1 MLMRRFAGVA
11 LSVATALL
19 VATVSAQAQ
28 SRVALIVGNGAYQH
42 APELPRSVQDA
53 AEVAKSFERLGFT
66 TIKAFD
72 ASYNEFR
79 SAIRRFN
86 DQTRNVEYAVVYFAG
101 YGMDMRGENYLLPTD
116 ADLRTELDVLDDTVS
131 LHSLMQSVGRAS
143 GLGLVILDASRNN
156 PVVARMQGSRLA
168 RAVNRG
174 LARVEPS
181 QNVVVA
187 YAARDGTVAEDSG
200 LYTAALLKYL
210 ENPGLDV
217 SLMFRRVRD
226 EVMTRSNRRQLP
238 FVYGSLPSRPIYLK
252 DPSIELAPSVNG
264 KIHEDETVWQS
275 IRESSDPHLFSEFL
289 EKFPLSLHTD
299 EARKKLNEL
308 TQRADA
314 PAPPPVR
321 RTASE
326 GNGIEEC
333 DRLAASPLDRSLPK
347 QLAGVELRNI
357 NVAAA
362 EPACADAMARRPQVA
377 RFPFEAGRIAIAR
390 GDNATAQR
398 RFETAAS
405 LGNALAMYSLGLIY
419 AQGRMAKL
427 DYSEARR
434 WFQKAV
440 EMNSPYAMAALAALY
455 ENGQGGPRD
464 PAKALDLYRKAAAAG
479 DSSSMT
485 RIGYYYE
492 NGLAVSKDYGQ
503 ALRWYRKGAEL
514 GDVDAMKH
522 LGEMYGNGSGVAK
535 SLPEARK
542 WFERAKHASDAGR
555 DNIRS
560 LPVSSSSERPN

>member
-1 MLMRRFAGVA
+1 MLMRRLAGVA
-11 LSVATALL
+11 LSVVTVLL
-19 VATVSAQAQ
+19 VAAVSAQAQ
-28 SRVALIVGNGAYQH
+28 SRVALIIGNGAYQH
-42 APELPRSVQDA
+42 APELPRAVQDA
-53 AEVAKSFERLGFT
+53 TEVGKSFERLGFL

-72 ASYNEFR
+72 ASYNDFR

-116 ADLRTELDVLDDTVS
+116 ADLRTELDVLDETIS
-131 LHSLMQSVGRAS
+131 LHGLMQSAARAS
-143 GLGLVILDASRNN
+143 GLALVILDASRSN
-156 PVVARMQGSRLA
+156 PAVAMQGSSLA

-187 YAARDGTVAEDSG
+187 YAARDGTVTEDSG

-226 EVMTRSNRRQLP
+226 EVMRRSSHRQLP

-252 DPSIELAPSVNG
+252 DPSIELAPSVNV
-264 KIHEDETVWQS
+264 KIREDETVWQS
-275 IRESSDPHLFSEFL
+275 IQESSDPHLFSEFL
-289 EKFPLSLHTD
+289 EKFPLSSHAD
-299 EARKKLNEL
+299 ESRKKLKEL

-314 PAPPPVR
+314 PPPSVP
-321 RTASE
+321 RTTSE
-326 GNGIEEC
+326 GAHIEEC

-347 QLAGVELRNI
+347 QVAGLELRNI

-362 EPACADAMARRPQVA
+362 EPACADAMARHPQVA

-390 GDNATAQR
+390 GDNAAAQR
-398 RFETAAS
+398 LFETAAS

-419 AQGRMAKL
+419 AQGRMANL

-434 WFQKAV
+434 WYQKAV

-485 RIGYYYE
+485 RIGYFYE

-503 ALRWYRKGAEL
+503 ALRWYRKGAGL
-514 GDVDAMKH
+514 GDADAMKH
-522 LGEMYGNGSGVAK
+522 LGEMYGSGSGVAK
-535 SLPEARK
+535 SLLEARK
-542 WFERAKHASDAGR
+542 WFERAKHATHAGR
-555 DNIRS
+555 GSIRS
-560 LPVSSSSERPN
+560 LPVSSSSERSN

>member
-1 MLMRRFAGVA
+1 MVMRQLAGVA
-11 LSVATALL
+11 LSVVTMMLVTA
-19 VATVSAQAQ
+19 VSAQAQ

-42 APELPRSVQDA
+42 APELPRTVQDA
-53 AEVAKSFERLGFT
+53 THVAQSFERLGFT
-66 TIKAFD
+66 IIKAFD

-101 YGMDMRGENYLLPTD
+101 YGMNMRGENYLLPTD
-116 ADLRTELDVLDDTVS
+116 ADLQTELDVMDETIS
-131 LHSLMQSVGRAS
+131 LHSLMQSAGRAS
-143 GLGLVILDASRNN
+143 GLALLILDASRSN
-156 PVVARMQGSRLA
+156 PAVTRMQGSSLA

-200 LYTAALLKYL
+200 LYTTALLKYL

-226 EVMTRSNRRQLP
+226 EVMTRSNHRQLP
-238 FVYGSLPSRPIYLK
+238 FMYGSLPSRPIYLK
-252 DPSIELAPSVNG
+252 DPSIELAPSVSD

-275 IRESSDPHLFSEFL
+275 IRESFDSHLFSEFL
-289 EKFPLSLHTD
+289 QKFPLSLHAD

-308 TQRADA
+308 TQRADTSS
-314 PAPPPVR
+314 PPPVG
-321 RTASE
+321 RTASG

-333 DRLAASPLDRSLPK
+333 DRLAASPLDRTLPK
-347 QLAGVELRNI
+347 QVAGVELSNI
-357 NVAAA
+357 NIAAA
-362 EPACADAMARRPQVA
+362 ERACADAMARLPQMA
-377 RFPFEAGRIAIAR
+377 RFPFEAARIAIAR

-398 RFETAAS
+398 LFETAAS

-419 AQGRMAKL
+419 AQGRMANL

-434 WFQKAV
+434 WYQKAV
-440 EMNSPYAMAALAALY
+440 EMNSPYAMSALAALY
-455 ENGQGGPRD
+455 EDGRGGPRD

-479 DSSSMT
+479 DSSGMT
-485 RIGYYYE
+485 RVGYFYE
-492 NGLAVSKDYGQ
+492 NGLVVSKDYGQ

-555 DNIRS
+555 ESTHR

>member
-1 MLMRRFAGVA
+1 MVMRRFAGVV
-11 LSVATALL
+11 LSVVTALL
-19 VATVSAQAQ
+19 VGAVSAQAQ
-28 SRVALIVGNGAYQH
+28 SRVALIIGNGAYRH
-42 APELPRSVQDA
+42 APELRRTVQDA
-53 AEVAKSFERLGFT
+53 AEMAQSFERLGFT
-66 TIKAFD
+66 TIRAFD

-101 YGMDMRGENYLLPTD
+101 YGIDMRGENYLLPTD
-116 ADLRTELDVLDDTVS
+116 ADLRTELDVMEETIS
-131 LHSLMQSVGRAS
+131 LHSLMLSVGRAS
-143 GLGLVILDASRNN
+143 GLALVILDASRNN
-156 PVVARMQGSRLA
+156 PAVAQMQGSSLA

-187 YAARDGTVAEDSG
+187 YAARDGTVADDSG
-200 LYTAALLKYL
+200 LYTTALLKYL

-217 SLMFRRVRD
+217 SLMFRKVRD
-226 EVMTRSNRRQLP
+226 EVMMGSNRRQQP
-238 FVYGSLPSRPIYLK
+238 FVYGSLPSTPIYLK
-252 DPSIELAPSVNG
+252 DPSVELAPSVNG

-275 IRESSDPHLFSEFL
+275 IQESSDPHLFAEFL
-289 EKFPLSLHTD
+289 EKFPLSSHAD
-299 EARKKLNEL
+299 ESRKKLNGL

-314 PAPPPVR
+314 PPPRLVP

-326 GNGIEEC
+326 GNRIEEC

-347 QLAGVELRNI
+347 QVAGVELRSI

-377 RFPFEAGRIAIAR
+377 RFQFEAGRIAIAR
-390 GDNATAQR
+390 GDNAAAQR
-398 RFETAAS
+398 LFETAAS

-419 AQGRMAKL
+419 AQGQMANL

-434 WFQKAV
+434 WYQKAV

-455 ENGQGGPRD
+455 EDGRGGPRD

-485 RIGYYYE
+485 RIGYFYE
-492 NGLAVSKDYGQ
+492 NGLAISKDYGQ
-503 ALRWYRKGAEL
+503 AVRWYRKGAEL

-522 LGEMYGNGSGVAK
+522 LGEMYGSGSGVVR

-542 WFERAKHASDAGR
+542 WFERAKHASDAGPES
-555 DNIRS
+555 IRR
-560 LPVSSSSERPN
+560 LPVSSSAERPN